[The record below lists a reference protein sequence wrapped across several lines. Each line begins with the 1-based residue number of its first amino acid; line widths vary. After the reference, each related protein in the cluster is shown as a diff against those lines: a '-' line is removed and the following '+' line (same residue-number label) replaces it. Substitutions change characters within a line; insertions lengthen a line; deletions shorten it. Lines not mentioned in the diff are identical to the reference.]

1 MKTLR
6 DQRGFTLIELVLII
20 VILGILAIVA
30 IPKFVDISAEANAA
44 ALKGVT
50 GGMSSGMATNYA
62 VRKANA
68 AKGSAVANCTD
79 VGATLSGGVP
89 TGYTVTAGVIAA
101 DATVTCTLT
110 QTASSLT
117 ATFIGI
123 GIP

>member
-1 MKTLR
+1 MKTLKN
-6 DQRGFTLIELVLII
+6 QRGFTLIELVLII

-50 GGMSSGMATNYA
+50 GGMSSAMATNYA

-68 AKGSAVANCTD
+68 TKGSAVANCTD
-79 VGATLSGGVP
+79 VSGILAGWTP
-89 TGYTVTAGVIAA
+89 TGYTVTAAAIAA
-101 DATVTCTLT
+101 DVTQNCTLT
-110 QTASSLT
+110 QTATSLT
-117 ATFIGI
+117 ATYIGI

>member
-20 VILGILAIVA
+20 VILGVLAIIA

-50 GGMSSGMATNYA
+50 GGMSSAMATNYA

-79 VGATLSGGVP
+79 VSGILAGGTP
-89 TGYTVTAGVIAA
+89 TGYTVTAAAIAA
-101 DATVTCTLT
+101 DVTQNCTLT
-110 QTASSLT
+110 QTATTNT